1 MTVPAD
7 RPSSGPDPRALV
19 EAELRDGETLLWAGA
34 PDPGVLFSRN
44 DLFLIPFSLLWCG
57 FAIFWELSVLR
68 DGAYPW
74 FFPVFGGFFV
84 VMGLFL
90 VAGRFLLKRL
100 RKARTG
106 YAVTDRRAFLVSGR
120 ATHQVPA
127 TDRTTQAT
135 LSRDRSHV
143 TVEWTGSASGGG
155 GFGASQRGLT
165 NTGLDGVMAP
175 LPMAFVDVRDGAA
188 LLRALEDAGRGDRAG
203 V

>member
-1 MTVPAD
+1 MSDPAD
-7 RPSSGPDPRALV
+7 RPTPRALV
-19 EAELRDGETLLWAGA
+19 EAELRDGERLLWAGA

-57 FAIFWELSVLR
+57 FAIFWEVSALR
-68 DGAYPW
+68 DDTNSW
-74 FFPVFGGFFV
+74 FFPVFGAFFV
-84 VMGLFL
+84 MMGLFL

-106 YAVTDRRAFLVSGR
+106 YAVTDRRAFLVAGR
-120 ATHQVPA
+120 TTHQVPA
-127 TDRTTQAT
+127 TDRTTQVSW
-135 LSRDRSHV
+135 SRERSHV

-155 GFGASQRGLT
+155 RFGASQRGLT

-188 LLRALEDAGRGDRAG
+188 LLRALEDAGRGDLRG
-203 V
+203 D